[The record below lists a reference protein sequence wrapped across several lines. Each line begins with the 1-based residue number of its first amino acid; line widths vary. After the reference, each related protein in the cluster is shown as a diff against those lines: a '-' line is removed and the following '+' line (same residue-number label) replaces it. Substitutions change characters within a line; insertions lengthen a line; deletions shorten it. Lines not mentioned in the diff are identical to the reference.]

1 MTSLY
6 LSYLLR
12 DPNSKYSPFLRSRG
26 VRTSAYE
33 SGRGTIQPVTANQ
46 WNCSSILI
54 LSLVPKCVSGTCI
67 AIPNRDCQEM
77 DFLLRKKYRSLL
89 GSGQWH
95 ESNLEGITLTGSGA
109 PGRLLKLSEPREVHT
124 GKSLTLCHPWR
135 MRLLR
140 FCVHLEQPPPL
151 AVC

>member
-1 MTSLY
+1 MNSTLVPFSQRDLRQGSEISQVKECKHSENHSNNSN
-6 LSYLLR
+6 SYH
-12 DPNSKYSPFLRSRG
+12 FLRLYYAPGIDRSFHSFQS
-26 VRTSAYE
+26 VSAARVSQSQTE
-33 SGRGTIQPVTANQ
+33 TAR
-46 WNCSSILI
+46 
-54 LSLVPKCVSGTCI
+54 SL
-67 AIPNRDCQEM
+67 E
-77 DFLLRKKYRSLL
+77 FLLRKKYRSLL